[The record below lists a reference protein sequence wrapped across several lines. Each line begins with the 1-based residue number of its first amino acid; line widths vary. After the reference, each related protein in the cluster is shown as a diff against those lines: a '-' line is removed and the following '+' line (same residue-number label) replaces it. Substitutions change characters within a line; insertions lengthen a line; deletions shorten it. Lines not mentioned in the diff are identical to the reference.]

1 MARRQYPT
9 HVQAALEQAEAEF
22 QDSLLKLL
30 KLNGWPEE
38 LIYHT
43 FDSRR
48 SRAGFPDIVAV
59 KPSDGRLLIAELKKD
74 SGTLSPEQ
82 RGWIEALQAVRYFD
96 VRVWRPRDM
105 DEIVKLVR

>member
-1 MARRQYPT
+1 MPRRL
-9 HVQAALEQAEAEF
+9 AAVKLPEQSEGDF

-59 KPSDGRLLIAELKKD
+59 KPTDGRLLIAELKRN
-74 SGTLSPEQ
+74 STTLSSEQ
-82 RGWIEALQAVRYFD
+82 SVWIEALKLVRHFD

-105 DEIVKLVR
+105 DEIVRTIR